1 MSWWKRISN
10 FSSGWCFLTYSCK
23 YVYTY
28 IAFYYYYD
36 SINLKKFSIV
46 FCNRNN
52 IRLLWYVCVCR
63 FVEAEWVHNKKK
75 FKTEKKSINHT
86 HIWIVHT
93 GHSKK
98 IKWKKMVQR
107 KHEISSLYFFLPTFF
122 FFFLKFISNMWAVVG
137 NFTFQKILLL
147 SLLNQLYW
155 VGFNFKSLVNIV
167 HTYLFNF
174 GVLLKMEIWPISSS

>member
-1 MSWWKRISN
+1 M
-10 FSSGWCFLTYSCK
+10 
-23 YVYTY
+23 
-28 IAFYYYYD
+28 
-36 SINLKKFSIV
+36 
-46 FCNRNN
+46 
-52 IRLLWYVCVCR
+52 VCVC
-63 FVEAEWVHNKKK
+63 VDSWKPNECTIKKK

-107 KHEISSLYFFLPTFF
+107 KHEISSLYFFLPT

-174 GVLLKMEIWPISSS
+174 GVLLKMEIWPISSSWFFYASTSCFFITIISIDKDYPVWVFGGRGLLFFVLFYFHTQTLTRPTFQ